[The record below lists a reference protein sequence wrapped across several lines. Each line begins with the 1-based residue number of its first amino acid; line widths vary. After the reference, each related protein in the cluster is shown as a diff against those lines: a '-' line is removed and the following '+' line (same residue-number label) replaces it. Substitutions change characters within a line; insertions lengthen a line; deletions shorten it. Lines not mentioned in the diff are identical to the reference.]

1 MSRVG
6 REERQT
12 RAFGDHQDVKG
23 KKGKRSILLTLKQCD
38 RRGVLL
44 PKGPCENRK
53 KDDLWRV
60 ERKEDPGGDPEG
72 ASTDCL
78 LDCY

>member
-1 MSRVG
+1 MSGVG

-12 RAFGDHQDVKG
+12 RAFGDRQEVKG
-23 KKGKRSILLTLKQCD
+23 KKGKSSILLTLKQCD

-44 PKGPCENRK
+44 PKGTLLEQEGGRFM
-53 KDDLWRV
+53 

-78 LDCY
+78 LHCY